1 MAVPALLASMAQVGV
16 LTDGRSEP
24 APLFGSSLGINPM
37 RGKESPVFLPTK
49 PKNFGPVTLRKAKT
63 PGKFIP
69 PFRGD
74 NRAGRSG
81 SKCETD
87 AGGKNET
94 GGPPPPGRER
104 GPPPVAEQK
113 KTAAKKAA
121 PKKPKAEKPAVLTGT
136 VPEWSSTGVIAQML
150 GFKGCRR
157 VQQLTQD
164 GVLETEV
171 PPGGGA
177 RKYRTCET
185 VQRYI
190 AHIEQKAQ
198 ETGEKSRTAELALKK
213 LEAEVK
219 LKESQGQL
227 ASIKADIAEGR
238 YIETA
243 AATEQLAE
251 FMDTFKN
258 FAMNIP
264 SRVAGTV
271 ASYTDAATARA
282 IERATRKELEDML
295 ALFVDAA
302 VVEPEEAKR

>member
-1 MAVPALLASMAQVGV
+1 M
-16 LTDGRSEP
+16 
-24 APLFGSSLGINPM
+24 
-37 RGKESPVFLPTK
+37 
-49 PKNFGPVTLRKAKT
+49 
-63 PGKFIP
+63 
-69 PFRGD
+69 
-74 NRAGRSG
+74 
-81 SKCETD
+81 
-87 AGGKNET
+87 
-94 GGPPPPGRER
+94 
-104 GPPPVAEQK
+104 AEQK
-113 KTAAKKAA
+113 KTAAKKTA
-121 PKKPKAEKPAVLTGT
+121 PKKPKAEKLEVLTGT
-136 VPEWSSTGVIAQML
+136 VPEWASTTVIAQLL
-150 GFKGCRR
+150 GFKGARR

-164 GVLETEV
+164 GVLETEI
-171 PPGGGA
+171 PPGGGV
-177 RKYRTCET
+177 RKYRTCAT

-243 AATEQLAE
+243 TATEQLAE

-271 ASYTDAATARA
+271 GSYTDAATARA

-295 ALFVDAA
+295 ALFVAA
-302 VVEPEEAKR
+302 AIVEPAEVGTSEKISRKKV

>member
-1 MAVPALLASMAQVGV
+1 MRLLG
-16 LTDGRSEP
+16 
-24 APLFGSSLGINPM
+24 
-37 RGKESPVFLPTK
+37 
-49 PKNFGPVTLRKAKT
+49 
-63 PGKFIP
+63 
-69 PFRGD
+69 
-74 NRAGRSG
+74 
-81 SKCETD
+81 
-87 AGGKNET
+87 
-94 GGPPPPGRER
+94 
-104 GPPPVAEQK
+104 
-113 KTAAKKAA
+113 
-121 PKKPKAEKPAVLTGT
+121 
-136 VPEWSSTGVIAQML
+136 
-150 GFKGCRR
+150 
-157 VQQLTQD
+157 
-164 GVLETEV
+164 